1 MKLTTGYTACFVFIS
16 VDLGEDGV
24 TMHAIPLLNES
35 FVP

>member
-1 MKLTTGYTACFVFIS
+1 MKLTTDYTGWFVFTF
-16 VDLGEDGV
+16 VVFGEDGV